1 MKFVLMGVKS
11 SPKNIS
17 GQSICF
23 DMLLDELKKQMI
35 PFKYITVSVDTDSN
49 FQKVLEYLTACI
61 KLIYFYMKTMG
72 KSKIIYI
79 AVAQSR
85 LGFYRDFM
93 FVWISALFGKKIV
106 AHLHGGNFKTFYLE
120 QSPFLQKIIKKTYDQ
135 CDCIIVLS
143 RVYTDLFDFV
153 DNYKEKVKVVPNGI
167 PEFDNDESIEKKYNP
182 TRPVILYLSNLI
194 ESKGYL
200 DVLHSSLILKEKY
213 NISPQVYFCGN
224 FLSNSDDVTF
234 DSVEKAKDYFHN
246 FVKEN
251 KLEDNVVYKGLVQ
264 GEAKDQL
271 LKNADFLTLPTNYN
285 AEGQPISLIEG
296 LKNGCVLITTQYRDI
311 QYMNLD
317 KETGFFVNYNDPEAI
332 AEMISNVN
340 EQDFKRMSLNA
351 QKHFKNSYSFISHY
365 NNIIK
370 IFHEYSK

>member
-49 FQKVLEYLTACI
+49 FQKILEYLTACI
-61 KLIYFYMKTMG
+61 KLIYFYITTIG
-72 KSKIIYI
+72 KSKMIYI

-271 LKNADFLTLPTNYN
+271 LKNADFLILPTNYN

>member
-35 PFKYITVSVDTDSN
+35 PFKYITVSVDTASN

-61 KLIYFYMKTMG
+61 KLIYFYMTTMG
-72 KSKIIYI
+72 KSKMIYI

-93 FVWISALFGKKIV
+93 FVWLSALFGKKIV

-120 QSPFLQKIIKKTYDQ
+120 QSPFLQKVIKKTYDQ

-143 RVYTDLFDFV
+143 RVYIDLFDFV

-167 PEFDNDESIEKKYNP
+167 PEFDNDDPIEKIYNQN
-182 TRPVILYLSNLI
+182 RPVILYLSNLI

-213 NISPQVYFCGN
+213 NISPEVYFCGN

-234 DSVEKAKDYFHN
+234 DNIEKAKDYFLT

-251 KLEDNVVYKGLVQ
+251 NMEDNVVYKGLVQ
-264 GEAKDQL
+264 GETKDQL
-271 LKNADFLTLPTNYN
+271 LRNADFLILPTNYN

-332 AEMISNVN
+332 AKTISNVN

-365 NNIIK
+365 NNILK

>member
-1 MKFVLMGVKS
+1 M
-11 SPKNIS
+11 
-17 GQSICF
+17 
-23 DMLLDELKKQMI
+23 
-35 PFKYITVSVDTDSN
+35 
-49 FQKVLEYLTACI
+49 
-61 KLIYFYMKTMG
+61 
-72 KSKIIYI
+72 
-79 AVAQSR
+79 
-85 LGFYRDFM
+85 
-93 FVWISALFGKKIV
+93 
-106 AHLHGGNFKTFYLE
+106 
-120 QSPFLQKIIKKTYDQ
+120 
-135 CDCIIVLS
+135 
-143 RVYTDLFDFV
+143 
-153 DNYKEKVKVVPNGI
+153 
-167 PEFDNDESIEKKYNP
+167 
-182 TRPVILYLSNLI
+182 
-194 ESKGYL
+194 
-200 DVLHSSLILKEKY
+200 
-213 NISPQVYFCGN
+213 
-224 FLSNSDDVTF
+224 
-234 DSVEKAKDYFHN
+234 
-246 FVKEN
+246 KEN

-271 LKNADFLTLPTNYN
+271 LKNADFLILPTNYN

>member
-61 KLIYFYMKTMG
+61 KLIYFYMTTMG
-72 KSKIIYI
+72 KSKMIYI

-271 LKNADFLTLPTNYN
+271 LKNADFLILPTNYN

>member
-49 FQKVLEYLTACI
+49 FQKILEYLTACI
-61 KLIYFYMKTMG
+61 KLIYFYITTIG
-72 KSKIIYI
+72 KSKMIYI

-213 NISPQVYFCGN
+213 NIFPQVYFCGN

-264 GEAKDQL
+264 GEAKDQI
-271 LKNADFLTLPTNYN
+271 LKNADFLILPTNYN

-370 IFHEYSK
+370 IFYEYS

>member
-49 FQKVLEYLTACI
+49 FQKILEYLTACI
-61 KLIYFYMKTMG
+61 KLIYFYITTIG
-72 KSKIIYI
+72 KSKMIYI

-85 LGFYRDFM
+85 LGFCRDFM

-271 LKNADFLTLPTNYN
+271 LKNADFLILPTNYN

>member
-11 SPKNIS
+11 SSKNIS

-61 KLIYFYMKTMG
+61 KLVYFYMKTMG
-72 KSKIIYI
+72 KSKMIYI
-79 AVAQSR
+79 AVAQSK

-93 FVWISALFGKKIV
+93 FVWISSLFGKKIV
-106 AHLHGGNFKTFYLE
+106 AHLHGGNFKTFYLQ
-120 QSPFLQKIIKKTYDQ
+120 QSPFLQKIIKSTYDQ

-143 RVYTDLFDFV
+143 RVYIDLFDFV
-153 DNYKEKVKVVPNGI
+153 DNYKGKVRVVPNGI
-167 PEFDNDESIEKKYNP
+167 PEFDNDQPVEKKYNQNK
-182 TRPVILYLSNLI
+182 PVILYLSNLI

-213 NISPQVYFCGN
+213 NVSPQVYFCGN

-234 DSVEKAKDYFHN
+234 DSIEKAKDYFHN

-251 KLEDNVVYKGLVQ
+251 NLEDNVVYKGLVQ
-264 GEAKDQL
+264 GEVKDQL
-271 LKNADFLTLPTNYN
+271 LKNADFLILPTNYN

-332 AEMISNVN
+332 AVTISNVN

-351 QKHFKNSYSFISHY
+351 QKHFKSSYSFISHY
-365 NNIIK
+365 NNILK